1 MYKSTSRFLPS
12 IQEIQSHNVKVG
24 VSNNATCDDL
34 STKWFES
41 DKQVNRARQNSFGR
55 IVSDLWKSNFEM

>member
-1 MYKSTSRFLPS
+1 M
-12 IQEIQSHNVKVG
+12 KVG

-41 DKQVNRARQNSFGR
+41 DKQANRARQNSLVALLVIFGKA
-55 IVSDLWKSNFEM
+55 ISKCNFHNWHQLFYYLSGVASAN